1 MLLFPVKLGPLH
13 RSVLRAV
20 LVLAAPSACGYHSAL
35 DRPPER
41 RLAVVAAPF
50 ATPHAEAVQEVL
62 NGVREELARA
72 EALGSSGFP
81 RVVVEVV
88 RVDELPAGIQAP
100 GGETP
105 LGRGA
110 SLGVTAR
117 AWVEEREGSPAGLDT
132 GDIRRVETVGQGA
145 DSVAS
150 GLAAI
155 DAIRASARRVGRAL
169 ALRIL
174 RMPEASI
181 EPM

>member
-1 MLLFPVKLGPLH
+1 M
-13 RSVLRAV
+13 LRAGFA
-20 LVLAAPSACGYHSAL
+20 LTALAAVAPVACGYHSAL
-35 DRPPER
+35 DRAPER

-72 EALGSSGFP
+72 EALGTGGYP

-100 GGETP
+100 NGETP
-105 LGRGA
+105 LGRG
-110 SLGVTAR
+110 SNLGVTAR
-117 AWVEEREGSPAGLDT
+117 AWVEEREGSTASLDT
-132 GDIRRVETVGQGA
+132 GDVRRVETVAQGA
-145 DSVAS
+145 DSVGS
-150 GLAAI
+150 GLAAS

-174 RMPEASI
+174 RVPEASI